1 MKNVVKIPVVLI
13 PRKGTDMSKWATI
26 ACDQFC
32 ARPKYWEELASYVGD
47 APSTLKITC
56 PEIYL
61 NNGNLDERIA
71 EVWKTMNSYVADG
84 LFVGREGFVLVER
97 EVENGEK
104 RVGVMISID
113 LDAYDWNRVRVP
125 IRATEDTLVERL
137 PVRIKIREKAP
148 VESPHAIVL
157 IDDPDKQIIE
167 PLYAE
172 RDQMEKLYDFD
183 LNMGGGHITGYA
195 VNDSE
200 ALLAKLEGLLDKEVQ
215 TKKYGFDA
223 GIMFAVGDG
232 NHSIATA
239 KVMWENLKKT
249 LTDEEREG
257 HPARYML
264 VEMVNLYGGGMD
276 FKPIHRLIYTRDG
289 NFVRGLRA
297 ALKGKEGCNG
307 KLKLIYKDGEEYLD
321 CPEKAS
327 LTISAVQ
334 TYIESYAKLNK
345 GFEVEYVHN
354 EGHLKEAV
362 DAADGIGIVMPD
374 FPNAELVNF
383 VVNVG
388 NLPKKAFSIG
398 EPEHKRYYLECKSIV
413 R

>member
-1 MKNVVKIPVVLI
+1 MKNVVRIPVVLL

-32 ARPKYWEELASYVGD
+32 ARPQYWTELTEYVGD

-61 NNGNLDERIA
+61 NSGNLDERIS
-71 EVWKTMNSYVADG
+71 EVWKNMNAYVESG

-104 RVGVMISID
+104 RVGVMIAID

-157 IDDPDKQIIE
+157 IDDPDRSIIE
-167 PLYAE
+167 PLYAARGE
-172 RDQMEKLYDFD
+172 AEKLYDFD

-195 VNDSE
+195 VPDPEALIAKLE
-200 ALLAKLEGLLDKEVQ
+200 ALLDPEVQ

-239 KVMWENLKKT
+239 KVMWENLKKS
-249 LTDEEREG
+249 LTPEEREV

-276 FKPIHRLIYTRDG
+276 FKPIHRLIYSRDEE
-289 NFVRGLRA
+289 FVDGLRA
-297 ALKGKEGCNG
+297 ALEGNG
-307 KLKLIYKDGEEYLD
+307 KLKLIYKDGEEYVD
-321 CPEKAS
+321 CPEQAS

-354 EGHLKEAV
+354 EGHLIEAV
-362 DAADGIGIVMPD
+362 EEANGIGIVMPD

-413 R
+413 G

>member
-1 MKNVVKIPVVLI
+1 MKNVVRIPVVLL

-32 ARPKYWEELASYVGD
+32 ARPQYWTELTEYVGD

-61 NNGNLDERIA
+61 NSGNLDERIS
-71 EVWKTMNSYVADG
+71 EVWKNMNAYVESG

-104 RVGVMISID
+104 RVGVMIAID

-137 PVRIKIREKAP
+137 PVRIKIRERAP
-148 VESPHAIVL
+148 LESPHAIVL
-157 IDDPDKQIIE
+157 IDDPDKSIIE
-167 PLYAE
+167 PLYAARGE
-172 RDQMEKLYDFD
+172 TEKLYDFD

-195 VNDSE
+195 VPDPEALIAKLE
-200 ALLAKLEGLLDKEVQ
+200 ALLDPEVQ

-239 KVMWENLKKT
+239 KVMWENLKKS
-249 LTDEEREG
+249 LTPEEREV

-276 FKPIHRLIYTRDG
+276 FKPIHRLIYSRDEE
-289 NFVRGLRA
+289 FVDGLRA
-297 ALKGKEGCNG
+297 ALEGNG
-307 KLKLIYKDGEEYLD
+307 KLKLIYKDGEEYID

-334 TYIESYAKLNK
+334 TYIESYAQLHK

-354 EGHLKEAV
+354 EGHLIEAV
-362 DAADGIGIVMPD
+362 EEANGIGIVMPD

-413 R
+413 G

>member
-1 MKNVVKIPVVLI
+1 MKNVVRIPVVLL

-32 ARPKYWEELASYVGD
+32 ARPQYWTELTEYVGD

-61 NNGNLDERIA
+61 NSGNLDERIS
-71 EVWKTMNSYVADG
+71 EVWKNMNAYVESG

-104 RVGVMISID
+104 RVGVMIAID

-157 IDDPDKQIIE
+157 IDDPDRSIIE
-167 PLYAE
+167 PLYAARGE
-172 RDQMEKLYDFD
+172 TEKLYDFD

-195 VNDSE
+195 VPDPEALIAKLE
-200 ALLAKLEGLLDKEVQ
+200 ALLDPEVQ

-239 KVMWENLKKT
+239 KVMWENLKKS
-249 LTDEEREG
+249 LTPEEREV

-276 FKPIHRLIYTRDG
+276 FKPIHRLIYSRDEK
-289 NFVRGLRA
+289 FVDGLRA
-297 ALKGKEGCNG
+297 ALEGNG
-307 KLKLIYKDGEEYLD
+307 KLKLIYKDGEEYID
-321 CPEKAS
+321 CPEQAS

-362 DAADGIGIVMPD
+362 KEANGIGIVMPD

-413 R
+413 G

>member
-1 MKNVVKIPVVLI
+1 MKNVVRIPVVLL

-32 ARPKYWEELASYVGD
+32 ARPQYWTELTEYVGD

-61 NNGNLDERIA
+61 NSGNLDERIS
-71 EVWKTMNSYVADG
+71 EVWKNMNAYVESG

-104 RVGVMISID
+104 RVGVMIAID

-157 IDDPDKQIIE
+157 IDDPDRSIIE
-167 PLYAE
+167 PLYAARGE
-172 RDQMEKLYDFD
+172 AEKLYDFD
-183 LNMGGGHITGYA
+183 LNMGGGHIAGYA
-195 VNDSE
+195 VPDPEALIAKLE
-200 ALLAKLEGLLDKEVQ
+200 ALLDPEVQ

-239 KVMWENLKKT
+239 KVMWENLKKS
-249 LTDEEREG
+249 LTPEEREV

-276 FKPIHRLIYTRDG
+276 FKPIHRLVYSRDPE
-289 NFVRGLRA
+289 FVAGLRA
-297 ALKGKEGCNG
+297 ALKGNG
-307 KLKLIYKDGEEYLD
+307 KLKLVYKDGEEYVD

-362 DAADGIGIVMPD
+362 DETGGIGIVMPD

-413 R
+413 G

>member
-32 ARPKYWEELASYVGD
+32 ERPKYWEELASYVGD

-200 ALLAKLEGLLDKEVQ
+200 ALLVKLEGLLDKEVQ

-289 NFVRGLRA
+289 NF
-297 ALKGKEGCNG
+297 
-307 KLKLIYKDGEEYLD
+307 
-321 CPEKAS
+321 AS

>member
-1 MKNVVKIPVVLI
+1 MKNVVRIPVVLL

-32 ARPKYWEELASYVGD
+32 ARPQYWAELTEYVGD

-61 NNGNLDERIA
+61 NSGNLDERIS
-71 EVWKTMNSYVADG
+71 EVWKNMNAYVESG

-104 RVGVMISID
+104 RVGAMISID

-157 IDDPDKQIIE
+157 IDDPDKSVIE
-167 PLYAE
+167 PLYAARGE
-172 RDQMEKLYDFD
+172 YEKLYDFD
-183 LNMGGGHITGYA
+183 LNMGGGHIAGYA
-195 VNDSE
+195 VPDPDALIAKLE
-200 ALLAKLEGLLDKEVQ
+200 ALLDPEVQ

-249 LTDEEREG
+249 LTPEEREG

-276 FKPIHRLIYTRDG
+276 FKPIHRLVYSRDPG
-289 NFVRGLRA
+289 FVDGLRA
-297 ALKGKEGCNG
+297 ALEGNG
-307 KLKLIYKDGEEYLD
+307 KLKLIYKDGEEYID

-354 EGHLKEAV
+354 EGHLREAV
-362 DAADGIGIVMPD
+362 EEANGIGIVMPD

-413 R
+413 G

>member
-1 MKNVVKIPVVLI
+1 MKNVVRIPVVLL

-32 ARPKYWEELASYVGD
+32 ARPQYWSELTEYVGD

-61 NNGNLDERIA
+61 NSGNLDERIS
-71 EVWKTMNSYVADG
+71 EVWKTMNAYVESG

-137 PVRIKIREKAP
+137 PVRIRIREKAP
-148 VESPHAIVL
+148 LESPHAIVL
-157 IDDPDKQIIE
+157 IDDPDKRIIE
-167 PLYAE
+167 PLYARRE
-172 RDQMEKLYDFD
+172 EMEKLYDFD
-183 LNMGGGHITGYA
+183 LNMGGGHIAGYA
-195 VNDSE
+195 VPDSE
-200 ALLAKLEGLLDKEVQ
+200 ALAEKLEALLDPEVQ

-249 LTDEEREG
+249 LTPEECEG

-276 FKPIHRLIYTRDG
+276 FKPIHRLIYSRDPE
-289 NFVRGLRA
+289 FVAGLRA
-297 ALKGKEGCNG
+297 ALKGSG
-307 KLKLIYKDGEEYLD
+307 KLKLVYKDGEEYVD

-334 TYIESYAKLNK
+334 TYIESYAKLHK

-362 DAADGIGIVMPD
+362 DEACGIGIVMPD

-413 R
+413 G

>member
-1 MKNVVKIPVVLI
+1 MKNVVRIPVVLL

-32 ARPKYWEELASYVGD
+32 ARPQYWTELTEYVGD

-61 NNGNLDERIA
+61 NSGNLDERIS
-71 EVWKTMNSYVADG
+71 EVWKNMNAYVESG

-104 RVGVMISID
+104 RVGVMIAID

-157 IDDPDKQIIE
+157 IDDPDRSIIE
-167 PLYAE
+167 PLYAARGE
-172 RDQMEKLYDFD
+172 AEKLYDFD

-195 VNDSE
+195 VPDPEALIAKLE
-200 ALLAKLEGLLDKEVQ
+200 ALLDPEVQ

-239 KVMWENLKKT
+239 KVMWENLKKS
-249 LTDEEREG
+249 LTPEEREV

-276 FKPIHRLIYTRDG
+276 FKPIHRLIYSRDEE
-289 NFVRGLRA
+289 FVDGLRA
-297 ALKGKEGCNG
+297 ALEGNG
-307 KLKLIYKDGEEYLD
+307 KLKLIYKDGEEYID
-321 CPEKAS
+321 CPEQAS

-354 EGHLKEAV
+354 EGHLIEAV
-362 DAADGIGIVMPD
+362 EEANGIGIVMPD
-374 FPNAELVNF
+374 FPNEELVNF

-413 R
+413 G

>member
-1 MKNVVKIPVVLI
+1 MKNVVRIPVVLL

-32 ARPKYWEELASYVGD
+32 ARPQYWTELTEYVGD

-61 NNGNLDERIA
+61 NSGNLDERIS
-71 EVWKTMNSYVADG
+71 EVWKNMNAYVESG

-104 RVGVMISID
+104 RVGVMIAID

-157 IDDPDKQIIE
+157 IDDPDKSIIE
-167 PLYAE
+167 PLYAARGE
-172 RDQMEKLYDFD
+172 TEKLYDFD

-195 VNDSE
+195 VPDPEALIAKLE
-200 ALLAKLEGLLDKEVQ
+200 ALLDPEVQ

-239 KVMWENLKKT
+239 KVMWENLKKS
-249 LTDEEREG
+249 LTPEEREV

-276 FKPIHRLIYTRDG
+276 FKPIHRLIYSRDEE
-289 NFVRGLRA
+289 FVDGLRA
-297 ALKGKEGCNG
+297 ALEGNG
-307 KLKLIYKDGEEYLD
+307 KLKLIYKDGEEYID
-321 CPEKAS
+321 CPEQAS

-354 EGHLKEAV
+354 EGHLIEAV
-362 DAADGIGIVMPD
+362 EEANGIGIVMPD

-413 R
+413 G

>member
-1 MKNVVKIPVVLI
+1 MKNVVRIPVVLL

-32 ARPKYWEELASYVGD
+32 ARPQYWSELTEYVGD

-61 NNGNLDERIA
+61 NSGNLDERIS
-71 EVWKTMNSYVADG
+71 EVWKNMNAYVESG

-137 PVRIKIREKAP
+137 PVRIRIREKAP
-148 VESPHAIVL
+148 LESPHAIVL
-157 IDDPDKQIIE
+157 IDDPDKRIIE
-167 PLYAE
+167 PLYARRE
-172 RDQMEKLYDFD
+172 EMEKLYDFD
-183 LNMGGGHITGYA
+183 LNMGGGHIAGYA
-195 VNDSE
+195 VPDSE
-200 ALLAKLEGLLDKEVQ
+200 ALAEKLEALLDPEVQ

-249 LTDEEREG
+249 LTPEECEG

-276 FKPIHRLIYTRDG
+276 FKPIHRLIYSRDPE
-289 NFVRGLRA
+289 FVAGLRA
-297 ALKGKEGCNG
+297 ALKGSG
-307 KLKLIYKDGEEYLD
+307 KLKLVYKDGEEYVD

-334 TYIESYAKLNK
+334 TYIESYAKLHK

-362 DAADGIGIVMPD
+362 DETCGIGIVMPD

-413 R
+413 G

>member
-1 MKNVVKIPVVLI
+1 MKNVVRIPVVLL

-32 ARPKYWEELASYVGD
+32 ARPQYWTELTEYVGD

-61 NNGNLDERIA
+61 NSGNLDERIS
-71 EVWKTMNSYVADG
+71 EVWKNMNAYVESG

-104 RVGVMISID
+104 RVGVMIAID

-157 IDDPDKQIIE
+157 IDDPDKSVIE
-167 PLYAE
+167 PLYAARGE
-172 RDQMEKLYDFD
+172 YEKLYDFD
-183 LNMGGGHITGYA
+183 LNMGGGHIAGYA
-195 VNDSE
+195 VPDPEALIAKLE
-200 ALLAKLEGLLDKEVQ
+200 ALLDPEVQ

-239 KVMWENLKKT
+239 KVMWENLKKS
-249 LTDEEREG
+249 LTPEEREV

-276 FKPIHRLIYTRDG
+276 FKPIHRLIYSRDEE
-289 NFVRGLRA
+289 FVDGLRA
-297 ALKGKEGCNG
+297 ALEGNG
-307 KLKLIYKDGEEYLD
+307 KLKLIYKDGEEYID
-321 CPEKAS
+321 CPEQAS

-354 EGHLKEAV
+354 EGHLIEAV
-362 DAADGIGIVMPD
+362 EEANGIGIVMPD

-413 R
+413 G